1 MKRKTIGFELEKVP
15 RERMVTVK
23 LPDEIKELLGVGQK
37 PDWQKTMEFC
47 LGSEDNYIKAYNAT
61 LKAMKNSLPEEA
73 AKDCL
78 NCGENC
84 GGDYS
89 KDCSHYFSQMELTYQ
104 YAVNAYCGIVNENP
118 HLRSSRSILQ
128 KLTVKFYQCLKF
140 LPNEGLMYFDLE
152 EISRHCLYSGFLS
165 LSRKFYSSPP
175 LQNLT
180 IINQTLNDLESKEI
194 ENELYNKEDGN
205 YISIQKK
212 FFQKEQ
218 RYYKEKI
225 YLSEKSLPQNDL
237 KRVTTNKG
245 ATVAQY
251 ALYYIYLQESG
262 DFDYFEN
269 HPEGKLKAIE
279 ELLKNE
285 KINTSVKYFQKMYN
299 KLSHYKT
306 NRVAK
311 NQVANIAFAANTM
324 LKDLPKAQK
333 IALKELKEA
342 KTKHK

>member
-15 RERMVTVK
+15 QERMVTIK
-23 LPDEIKELLGVGQK
+23 MPDEMKEFFGVGQK
-37 PDWQKTMEFC
+37 PEWQKTMEFC
-47 LGSEDNYIKAYNAT
+47 LGSESNYIKAYNAT
-61 LKAMKNSLPEEA
+61 LKAMKNSLPKEI

-78 NCGENC
+78 DCHETC
-84 GGDYS
+84 GGDYN
-89 KDCSHYFSQMELTYQ
+89 KICSQYFSQMELTYQ
-104 YAVNAYCGIVNENP
+104 FAVQAFCDIINENP

-128 KLTVKFYQCLKF
+128 RLAVKFYQCLKF

-225 YLSEKSLPQNDL
+225 YLSEKSLPQSGL
-237 KRVTTNKG
+237 KKVTTNKG

-279 ELLKNE
+279 ELLENE
-285 KINTSVKYFQKMYN
+285 KINTSVKYFQRMYN

-311 NQVANIAFAANTM
+311 NQVANIAFVANTM
-324 LKDLPKAQK
+324 LKDLSKAQK

-342 KTKHK
+342 KTKRK

>member
-1 MKRKTIGFELEKVP
+1 M
-15 RERMVTVK
+15 
-23 LPDEIKELLGVGQK
+23 
-37 PDWQKTMEFC
+37 
-47 LGSEDNYIKAYNAT
+47 
-61 LKAMKNSLPEEA
+61 
-73 AKDCL
+73 
-78 NCGENC
+78 
-84 GGDYS
+84 
-89 KDCSHYFSQMELTYQ
+89 
-104 YAVNAYCGIVNENP
+104 
-118 HLRSSRSILQ
+118 
-128 KLTVKFYQCLKF
+128 
-140 LPNEGLMYFDLE
+140 
-152 EISRHCLYSGFLS
+152 
-165 LSRKFYSSPP
+165 
-175 LQNLT
+175 
-180 IINQTLNDLESKEI
+180 
-194 ENELYNKEDGN
+194 YNKEDEN

-225 YLSEKSLPQNDL
+225 YLSEKSLPQSGL
-237 KRVTTNKG
+237 KKVTTNKG

-279 ELLKNE
+279 ELLQNE
-285 KINTSVKYFQKMYN
+285 KINTSMKYFQKMYN

-311 NQVANIAFAANTM
+311 NQVANIAFVANTM